1 MKSTSVN
8 RFYEPK
14 SYHPRES
21 IAYLILRN
29 KSIFQRLAD
38 IKLAKLG
45 ITASQMG
52 VLMMIDYADSAT
64 VSLVTQLLGHTPA
77 ATVRMV
83 QKLEDLGYVAK
94 LPDGNDGRKS
104 KLSLTKSGK
113 KLKEAIPAHLCEFLN
128 DSLAGFSNQ
137 EFKQFK
143 DYLLRIEKNNLQQLE
158 SLS

>member
-1 MKSTSVN
+1 
-8 RFYEPK
+8 
-14 SYHPRES
+14 
-21 IAYLILRN
+21 LRN

-94 LPDGNDGRKS
+94 LPDGNDG
-104 KLSLTKSGK
+104 K
-113 KLKEAIPAHLCEFLN
+113 KLKEVIPAHLCEFLN